1 MNPSIKRKI
10 PDESRISFYLYN
22 TFLSN
27 ESERPHC
34 LYDGGEEK
42 GHMAKE
48 KKRNLYPKQ
57 GHMSDHHL
65 EPEENEIAGPVLFA
79 LVLLTLIVIVI
90 YFWSK

>member
-1 MNPSIKRKI
+1 
-10 PDESRISFYLYN
+10 
-22 TFLSN
+22 
-27 ESERPHC
+27 
-34 LYDGGEEK
+34 
-42 GHMAKE
+42 MAKE